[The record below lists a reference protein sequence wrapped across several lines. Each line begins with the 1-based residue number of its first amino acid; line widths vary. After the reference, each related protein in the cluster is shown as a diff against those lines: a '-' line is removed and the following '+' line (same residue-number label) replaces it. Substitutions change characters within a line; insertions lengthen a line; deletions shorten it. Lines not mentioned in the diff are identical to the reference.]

1 MSSRTTHLRALALAL
16 ICVGVC
22 AAQDESPTPPPAPP
36 APAPSEET
44 PPTSGE
50 DAEVRVEYPE
60 EIARVAATLDRLAQ
74 IRRDLKSGDAE
85 ALREERVEF
94 SAAARAPQLGDR
106 GAVLALT
113 LEDAVRA
120 ALANNPDYLV
130 ALLDA
135 RAAAEGIPQARAA
148 FDPVLGFTG
157 TWSQGRSPF
166 FSANPFSGLPPGLA
180 VSRGRRLNLQT
191 TLTQLLPTGTQLSLS
206 YNEART
212 KTNNSFALNPSYAPS
227 LEASVT
233 QPLLRGF
240 GLDVNL
246 AALRNARSSATQSEA
261 TLVETYMNAALV
273 VEQTYWNLIVS
284 EEQLRAQKRSL
295 DSAIKLLEDTRKRR
309 QWGKD
314 SDLDVTIAKSGVAT
328 RREAVIIAESN
339 LEASQDQ
346 MIRLVSPSGEPGKW
360 NLLVVPVDLPRL
372 SVEPELE
379 GEAAIQKALSRRPD
393 YYRAQLA
400 LENAQRDLLVADN
413 GALPSLNLIGTWRQ
427 EGLGGQHHSAWSAV
441 GSGRFYTWTVG
452 VNVELPIM
460 LRSERAR
467 LRQAKILIERAE
479 TALKSVEADVVLDVR
494 GATRDIR
501 TSRARIEA
509 SRAARILAKQRLEAT
524 RARVATGTAVRRDV
538 LDDLAALAN
547 AETSE
552 VQAFVNYRL
561 AISRLR
567 QATGT
572 LLDQSLDTLDERVRR
587 ILERQQ

>member
-1 MSSRTTHLRALALAL
+1 MTSPPIYLRALALGL
-16 ICVGVC
+16 ICVGTC
-22 AAQDESPTPPPAPP
+22 LAQDDPGAPEPTPAESPSEPA
-36 APAPSEET
+36 APT
-44 PPTSGE
+44 TGE
-50 DAEVRVEYPE
+50 DADVRVEYPE
-60 EIARVAATLDRLAQ
+60 EIARVAATLDRLAK
-74 IRRDLKSGDAE
+74 IRSEVKIGDAE
-85 ALREERVEF
+85 ALRLDPVDF
-94 SAAARAPQLGDR
+94 SAAARSPLLGDR
-106 GAVLALT
+106 GAVLTLT
-113 LEDAVRA
+113 LDDAVRA

-135 RAAAEGIPQARAA
+135 RAAAEGIPQARGA
-148 FDPVLGFTG
+148 FDPVLGFSG
-157 TWSQGRSPF
+157 TYTQNRSPF
-166 FSANPFSGLPPGLA
+166 FSANPFSGLPVGLA
-180 VSRGRRLNLQT
+180 VSRARRQNFQT

-212 KTNNSFALNPSYAPS
+212 ANNNAFALNPSYTPS

-246 AALRNARSSATQSEA
+246 AALRNARSSARQSEA

-309 QWGKD
+309 LWGKD

-339 LEASQDQ
+339 LEAAHDQ
-346 MIRLVSPSGEPGKW
+346 MIRLVSPSGDVTKW
-360 NLLVVPVDLPRL
+360 DLLVVPMDLPRL

-379 GEAAIQKALSRRPD
+379 GADAVQEALKRRPD

-400 LENAQRDLLVADN
+400 LENAQRDLLVAEN

-427 EGLGGQHHSAWSAV
+427 EGLGGGHRSSWSAL
-441 GSGRFYTWTVG
+441 GGGRFYTWTVG

-467 LRQAKILIERAE
+467 MRQAKILIERAE
-479 TALKSVEADVVLDVR
+479 VALKTVEANVVLDVR

-572 LLDQSLDTLDERVRR
+572 LLDGSLDSLDERVRR
-587 ILERQQ
+587 VLERQE